1 MACPRSGCAG
11 AGVFMQPSSGF
22 SQETLLE
29 CFASAH
35 SLARQCGR
43 ERSLQSP
50 PPTVNSLTSRER
62 DVLRLIC
69 DGLSNKEIG
78 LKLHIA
84 ETTARDHVHSL
95 IRKLNTRNRTACAVE
110 GIRRQLVHLSAP
122 PAA

>member
-1 MACPRSGCAG
+1 M
-11 AGVFMQPSSGF
+11 
-22 SQETLLE
+22 
-29 CFASAH
+29 
-35 SLARQCGR
+35 
-43 ERSLQSP
+43 
-50 PPTVNSLTSRER
+50 NSLTSRER

-84 ETTARDHVHSL
+84 EPTARDHVHSL